1 MADPA
6 SASDPS
12 CPAHPARPGFA
23 LTALHPTR
31 SSYASSHPNPDF
43 EAFIGSLPDY
53 SQHTASPDSST
64 SPQPSSTADNRL
76 SSSSTTS
83 SSHRP
88 NQLSTPL
95 TDHTSIDDDTRV
107 KLDISLSDSRVRKEV
122 LNEAFFPNWQNNAV
136 ATEFN
141 DPAEMQKQDPLAV
154 QVWKTYSRQKMRMPN
169 QERMENLTW
178 RMMAMNL
185 KKKEAEQAR

>member
-1 MADPA
+1 MADPAPAPA

-12 CPAHPARPGFA
+12 CPGFA

-31 SSYASSHPNPDF
+31 SSHASSHPNPAF
-43 EAFIGSLPDY
+43 ETSIGSLPIPDHY
-53 SQHTASPDSST
+53 SQLMASPASSP
-64 SPQPSSTADNRL
+64 SPQPSSTPNNRL
-76 SSSSTTS
+76 SSSST
-83 SSHRP
+83 SSHRHH
-88 NQLSTPL
+88 QLSTPL
-95 TDHTSIDDDTRV
+95 TDLTSIDDDTRV
-107 KLDISLSDSRVRKEV
+107 KLDISPSDSRVRNEV
-122 LNEAFFPNWQNNAV
+122 LNEAFFPDWQSNAV
-136 ATEFN
+136 TAEFD

-169 QERMENLTW
+169 QERMANLTW